1 MFIRVTEKAKETPIY
16 INVNN
21 IETIEQDGD
30 ITIIMT
36 NSKLFYYVKETA
48 DDIIQTTSISRML
61 SVS

>member
-48 DDIIQTTSISRML
+48 DDIIRTIDYSNMV